1 MDGYRKI
8 PTNGEIDPGESPDGM
23 GLLIVFEITKD
34 VAAPTVAKCLEN
46 GLLLNTVRPSTIRFM
61 PPLTVTNEEIDKG
74 VDILDAA
81 LATMGGG

>member
-23 GLLIVFEITKD
+23 GPLIVLEMTKD

-46 GLLLNTVRPSTIRFM
+46 GLLLNAVRPIRFM
-61 PPLTVTNEEIDKG
+61 LPLTVTNEEIARA

-81 LATMGGG
+81 LATTGGG